1 MYDSLYQ
8 EYFGE
13 YDRLAEYNKDKR
25 AHSFPR
31 GTINS
36 TRYLETTS
44 AA

>member
-1 MYDSLYQ
+1 MTDEKEQ
-8 EYFGE
+8 FRTTRFVQDERFTVE
-13 YDRLAEYNKDKR
+13 THAR
-25 AHSFPR
+25 AFPR